1 MFCFFRRGIVPEKCS
16 HIVKKKSIEI
26 NLEKAS
32 QTNWGSLGVKCRT
45 TLASPVKSSMGS
57 GNMGNFGGGGGGSSF
72 MSGSSNSS
80 NSNSIYFK
88 SPIATFSPNQWT
100 PFATAAAAAAT
111 ATGSSNSSSSDGSD
125 SLMGLDSLY
134 GSGSGGPS
142 SNSLALV
149 TYEEPVGMC
158 YRCCFPYRYYE
169 RSQLLTFVLCRQNR
183 YSSSTTPPLG
193 ASSTATR
200 AWTTWA
206 TPAS

>member
-1 MFCFFRRGIVPEKCS
+1 
-16 HIVKKKSIEI
+16 
-26 NLEKAS
+26 
-32 QTNWGSLGVKCRT
+32 
-45 TLASPVKSSMGS
+45 
-57 GNMGNFGGGGGGSSF
+57 MGNFGGGSSSF
-72 MSGSSNSS
+72 MSGSSSSS

-111 ATGSSNSSSSDGSD
+111 AAGPSATGSSNSSSSDGSD

-158 YRCCFPYRYYE
+158 SYSCC
-169 RSQLLTFVLCRQNR
+169 C
-183 YSSSTTPPLG
+183 
-193 ASSTATR
+193 
-200 AWTTWA
+200 
-206 TPAS
+206 

>member
-1 MFCFFRRGIVPEKCS
+1 MPEKCS

-45 TLASPVKSSMGS
+45 TLAAASPVKSS
-57 GNMGNFGGGGGGSSF
+57 MGNFGGGGGSSSF
-72 MSGSSNSS
+72 MSSS

-100 PFATAAAAAAT
+100 PFATAAAAAT
-111 ATGSSNSSSSDGSD
+111 AGPSTGSSNSSSSDGSD

-134 GSGSGGPS
+134 GGSGGPS

-158 YRCCFPYRYYE
+158 SYYYCC
-169 RSQLLTFVLCRQNR
+169 
-183 YSSSTTPPLG
+183 
-193 ASSTATR
+193 
-200 AWTTWA
+200 
-206 TPAS
+206 